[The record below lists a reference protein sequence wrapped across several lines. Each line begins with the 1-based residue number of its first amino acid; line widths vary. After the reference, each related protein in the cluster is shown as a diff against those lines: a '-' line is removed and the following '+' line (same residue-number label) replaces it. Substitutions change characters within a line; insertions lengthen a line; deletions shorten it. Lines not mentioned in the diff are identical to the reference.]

1 MARAPK
7 EIAIKVVADVKES
20 DELVKLKQLL
30 NRLTVE
36 HEIALDEDQKGLISI
51 DWNTQVRNEG
61 TIEIQG
67 NKFITLAELRRLARL
82 RGYIS
87 SLPKVVQAPVYDNH
101 RQATV
106 EWEIVWK
113 DGIIDGAAADASW
126 RTCNPGFR
134 NFTVAIASNRA
145 EARCIRAALGIE
157 TCSYEEMG
165 PDDEDLSGPA
175 TDQQKSA
182 IAMLITRFALDIKD
196 ANIIFGDE
204 IAARIT
210 DGNKFVLTNITHQ
223 EAILI
228 LAALNKRGWIKST
241 TDTNLIKAI
250 EKTKREIV

>member
-7 EIAIKVVADVKES
+7 ETAIKVVADIKES

-30 NRLTVE
+30 SKLTAE
-36 HEIALDEDQKGLISI
+36 HEIALDESQTSLISI
-51 DWNTQVRNEG
+51 DWNKQVRDEG

-67 NKFITLAELRRLARL
+67 NKYITLAELRRLARL

-113 DGIIDGAAADASW
+113 DGTIDGAAADASW

-145 EARCIRAALGIE
+145 EARCIRSALGIE
-157 TCSYEEMG
+157 TCSYEEIG
-165 PDDEDLSGPA
+165 PDDEDLSGA
-175 TDQQKSA
+175 SSDQQKAA
-182 IAMLITRFALDIKD
+182 IVMLLKRN
-196 ANIIFGDE
+196 NIGTAQLVDIFGPE
-204 IAARIT
+204 IASRIT
-210 DGNKFVLTNITHQ
+210 DGDAINVNTLTHQ
-223 EAILI
+223 EAVKMM
-228 LAALNKRGWIKST
+228 AALNKLKP
-241 TDTNLIKAI
+241 
-250 EKTKREIV
+250 TK